1 MAPPVRQ
8 DTPRLKFQFRHLDRA
23 KRHAALR
30 IIFDELNALRAGE
43 SSVQRLNAVSKGIAQ
58 VLQASSLEVQYAK
71 WALKAHELLAP
82 DDEDT

>member
-30 IIFDELNALRAGE
+30 IIFDELNAHSLSDRRNVIRRIEQIVFVYRAHPKTHYKTTPT
-43 SSVQRLNAVSKGIAQ
+43 SDKMA
-58 VLQASSLEVQYAK
+58 
-71 WALKAHELLAP
+71 
-82 DDEDT
+82 T